1 MMQIPCIF
9 LKWHCSHEPMACL
22 RGLCPF
28 PNKGS
33 GKMRNKTPC
42 GANSH
47 FGGSNFM
54 KRLVT
59 LVLAAGLVLSA
70 ASGAQ
75 AIEFKASGQWLM
87 GFNAAD
93 GSLVNKTRGQG
104 EKMKKANNE
113 DIFSAGQRIRL
124 QLDAIASES
133 LSGTVFFEIG
143 DTTWGQAKT
152 GGALG
157 ADQTIIEVKR
167 AYIDWAVP
175 NTELKV
181 RMGLQ
186 GLALPNAAGGSA
198 VLDDDVA
205 AVVASY
211 QFNENV
217 GLTLSWARPY
227 NDNYEGTDRHPNDK
241 DNFLDNMDLISLA
254 VPLKFEGI
262 EATPWVMYGI
272 LGQNVFRNDKG
283 MNNDEA
289 YYGNGNYRN
298 FYTTSGY
305 GPNNGRWNT
314 TGDFVR
320 RHANTSAFWAGLPV
334 KLTLWDPLN
343 IEFDI
348 NYGYVE
354 SQGRGTFEGGKKYS
368 TEREGWL
375 AKALVEYK
383 MDWGTPGI
391 LGWYSSGDDG
401 NPGNGSERMPSV
413 SPCGNFTS
421 FMGDG
426 NWGWA
431 SSGRIYDRNLSYAGT
446 WGVGLQVRDM
456 SFLEDLKHTFRAVYW
471 GGTNSPSMAKY
482 ANSPWSWSSGTE
494 DGSIGDP
501 EHYLTTHDGI
511 LEFNLVNSY
520 QIYENLEVNLEL
532 GYMVNFIDQ
541 DTWKRS
547 VNGMQQGYEK
557 QDAYKAQL
565 IFAYTF

>member
-1 MMQIPCIF
+1 
-9 LKWHCSHEPMACL
+9 
-22 RGLCPF
+22 
-28 PNKGS
+28 
-33 GKMRNKTPC
+33 MRNKTPC

-93 GSLVNKTRGQG
+93 GSLVNKIRQNGT
-104 EKMKKANNE
+104 KKKANNE

-143 DTTWGQAKT
+143 DTTWGQAST

-157 ADQTIIEVKR
+157 ADKTIIEVKR

-186 GLALPNAAGGSA
+186 GLAMPNAAGGSA

-227 NDNYEGTDRHPNDK
+227 NDNYTAAGTTHPNNK
-241 DNFLDNMDLISLA
+241 DNYLDNMDLISLA

-272 LGQNVFRNDKG
+272 LGQNVFRGGDG
-283 MNNDEA
+283 
-289 YYGNGNYRN
+289 YGNGNYRN

-305 GPNNGRWNT
+305 GPDNGRWMT
-314 TGDFVR
+314 SDDDFKR
-320 RHANTSAFWAGLPV
+320 RQANTSAFWAGLPV

-354 SQGRGTFEGGKKYS
+354 SQGRGTFTNGKKYS

-391 LGWYSSGDDG
+391 LGWYSSGDDS

-421 FMGDG
+421 MMGDG

-431 SSGRIYDRNLSYAGT
+431 SSARIYDRNLSYAGT

-482 ANSPWSWSSGTE
+482 ANSPWSWGSNYE
-494 DGSIGDP
+494 DGSIQDV

-541 DTWKRS
+541 DTWKRA
-547 VNGMQQGYEK
+547 GGAPTDGYEK